1 MTEKQKVVE
10 ELLVRSLDMLTDS
23 QFVAYVA
30 LTSQGEETNDSPLC
44 AYVAKRLDMI
54 ALYLTAEEAKGGAGD
69 RAATDAGDR

>member
-10 ELLVRSLDMLTDS
+10 TLLVRSLDMLTDS

-54 ALYLTAEEAKGGAGD
+54 ALYLTAEEAKDGACDARLRTRGD
-69 RAATDAGDR
+69 R